1 MLLRHIIKTT
11 KEGQT
16 LSAEKSAA
24 EMLGAV
30 TIALAFTTP
39 LRQPQWR
46 GAAPSV
52 SMKEAPLV
60 PYRFPGSEVPQWI
73 NVYNRMYRERII
85 FIGKVCLC
93 GSGAWW
99 GVVGRGGA
107 WCGVVR
113 RGAAWWGVVRRSLA
127 RAAVWALRT
136 GRAVSRRTR
145 HLCPL
150 RATRPPPTATHVT
163 IEHSAVVSTA
173 TLSTATHHSP
183 PPRFRTPRTAS
194 TATAFHRHALPT
206 ATHSPPPRTPH
217 RHAPR
222 TTRHAPA
229 SCVCD
234 VLPALALRTHRGSTT
249 TLPTR

>member
-1 MLLRHIIKTT
+1 
-11 KEGQT
+11 
-16 LSAEKSAA
+16 
-24 EMLGAV
+24 MLGAV

-93 GSGAWW
+93 GSGAQWGAVGRGGAWW
-99 GVVGRGGA
+99 GVVGRGAA
-107 WCGVVR
+107 WC
-113 RGAAWWGVVRRSLA
+113 GVVRRSLA

-136 GRAVSRRTR
+136 GRAVSRRAR
-145 HLCPL
+145 HLCPP

-163 IEHSAVVSTA
+163 IEHSAVASTA
-173 TLSTATHHSP
+173 TRSTATHHSP
-183 PPRFRTPRTAS
+183 PLTLS
-194 TATAFHRHALPT
+194 TATHRVHRHCF
-206 ATHSPPPRTPH
+206 PPPRTPH